1 MFRASVK
8 MAASILMLLF
18 GRRWRLLNWVKTS
31 SPGKLFNMINP
42 VNHGR
47 TQAEIGVY
55 KIEPYVMAGDVY
67 SVAPHTGSG
76 GWSWYTG
83 SAGWMYRLAL
93 ESLLGIHLE
102 EGKQLRLTPHLP
114 ADWNNITVD
123 YRFGETL
130 YRIAVSRA
138 AIGGVELDG
147 LPLENNII
155 LLQDDRQPHQVV
167 VKSSYFR

>member
-1 MFRASVK
+1 M
-8 MAASILMLLF
+8 
-18 GRRWRLLNWVKTS
+18 
-31 SPGKLFNMINP
+31 
-42 VNHGR
+42 
-47 TQAEIGVY
+47 
-55 KIEPYVMAGDVY
+55 
-67 SVAPHTGSG
+67 APHIGSG

-167 VKSSYFR
+167 VKAPGSQT